1 MLETWKVRES
11 ESVVSVVRDSRVTVL
26 AWWSAREKIVERR
39 SENHRRRR
47 DARGTHGPRPQRKR

>member
-39 SENHRRRR
+39 SENHRRR
-47 DARGTHGPRPQRKR
+47 KR